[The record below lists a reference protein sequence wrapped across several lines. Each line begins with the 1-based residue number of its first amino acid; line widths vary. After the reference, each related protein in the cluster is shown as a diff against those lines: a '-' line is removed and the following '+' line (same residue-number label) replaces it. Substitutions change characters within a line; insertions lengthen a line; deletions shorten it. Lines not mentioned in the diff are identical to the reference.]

1 LAEYR
6 RANATGAIVGAQ
18 DLDKSPLPTPREKTL
33 SVFGSTDFRAYLQD
47 FYACRKDGT
56 RGYSFRAFSKA
67 AGFTS
72 PNILKLVIDG
82 ERNISPEATQK
93 FIKAL
98 GLKGQMAEYF
108 ATLVRMNQ
116 AKSDADKEYY
126 FAILQK
132 LTPQAKRRDLS
143 AESLKYLSHWLYPVI
158 REMVSLKDFRDDP
171 YWIARRVIGTS
182 STTEIG
188 QALQFLLK
196 EGFIEKTD
204 GKCTPADNMVLSS
217 DEVRSLAIRNYHRA
231 MLDQAKE
238 SLENLPV
245 EEREF
250 GALTFV
256 LPEAALAELKYKM
269 KNFRRE
275 LHTWAMQIAEEQGG
289 EIVVQ
294 VNSQMYPHTR
304 KVTA

>member
-1 LAEYR
+1 M
-6 RANATGAIVGAQ
+6 GAKN
-18 DLDKSPLPTPREKTL
+18 LEPTLPTTATEKVL
-33 SVFGSTDFRAYLQD
+33 SVYGYTDFRMYLRD
-47 FYACRKDGT
+47 FYAFRKDGSH
-56 RGYSFRAFSKA
+56 GYSFRAFSKS

-72 PNILKLVIDG
+72 PNILKLVIEGD
-82 ERNISPEATQK
+82 RNISPDATQK

-143 AESLKYLSHWLYPVI
+143 AESLKYLSHWLFPVI
-158 REMVSLKDFRDDP
+158 REMVALKDFRDDP
-171 YWIARRVIGTS
+171 YWISRRIIGNA
-182 STTEIG
+182 TTAEIG
-188 QALQFLLK
+188 QALQFLIK
-196 EGFIEKTD
+196 EGFIEKID
-204 GKCTPADNMVLSS
+204 GTFVAKDNMVLTS
-217 DEVRSLAIRNYHRA
+217 DEVRSLAIRNYHRQ

-238 SLENLPV
+238 SLDTLAIED
-245 EEREF
+245 REF
-250 GALTFV
+250 GAVTFV
-256 LPEAALAELKYKM
+256 LPEQAMAELKYKM
-269 KNFRRE
+269 KVFRRD
-275 LHTWAMQIAEEQGG
+275 LHAWAMQVAEEQGG

-294 VNSQMYPHTR
+294 INAQMYPHTR